1 MRQNTAIT
9 QLVDS
14 LSRSLYGQQLVNSL
28 TAQLLF
34 ITETANLNGLQETRA
49 QLIPASY
56 HRVTALGSALRVQ
69 RGDNAPTLF
78 NVLENSIN
86 LAEQN
91 DVGVRAGLDKLLAAA
106 PPAYNEYTDSILQ
119 WQQYTENHLQ
129 DAKRALEQIVG
140 PGAQ

>member
-1 MRQNTAIT
+1 M
-9 QLVDS
+9 
-14 LSRSLYGQQLVNSL
+14 
-28 TAQLLF
+28 
-34 ITETANLNGLQETRA
+34 
-49 QLIPASY
+49 
-56 HRVTALGSALRVQ
+56 
-69 RGDNAPTLF
+69 
-78 NVLENSIN
+78 
-86 LAEQN
+86 AEQN